1 MYAEGWRY
9 KGTFE
14 IKNEAYLVM
23 EKENS
28 RWGWRVFY

>member
-14 IKNEAYLVM
+14 IKDEAYLVM
-23 EKENS
+23 EKENKK
-28 RWGWRVFY
+28 WD